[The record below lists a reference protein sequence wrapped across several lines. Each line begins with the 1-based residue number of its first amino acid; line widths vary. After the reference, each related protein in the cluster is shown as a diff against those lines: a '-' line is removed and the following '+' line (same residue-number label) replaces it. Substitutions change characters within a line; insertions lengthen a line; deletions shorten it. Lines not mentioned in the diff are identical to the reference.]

1 MIKQRNITLIVVHC
15 TASRCTSNL
24 TPEALDSMHKRQGFA
39 ECGYHYSITKDGTIH
54 HMRDITHVG
63 AHAKGYNTPSIG
75 VAYEGGLDAS
85 GRAADTR
92 TDAQKQSLETL
103 LRFLL
108 LTYPGAKICGHRDLS
123 PDLNHNGTIEPCE
136 YIKQCPCF
144 CVSIEYGY
152 LAVNGE

>member
-24 TPEALDSMHKRQGFA
+24 TPEALDAMHRSQGFT
-39 ECGYHYSITKDGTIH
+39 ECGYHYYLTKDGRIH

-92 TDAQKQSLETL
+92 TAAQKQSLEIL

-108 LTYPGAKICGHRDLS
+108 LTYPEAKICGHRDLS
-123 PDLNHNGTIEPCE
+123 PDLNHNGTIEPNE

-144 CVSIEYGY
+144 CVSVEYGY
-152 LAVNGE
+152 LTVNG

>member
-1 MIKQRNITLIVVHC
+1 MIKQRNISLIVVHC
-15 TASRCTSNL
+15 TASKCTSNV
-24 TPEALDSMHKRQGFA
+24 TPEALDALHKRQGFT
-39 ECGYHYSITKDGTIH
+39 ECGYHYYITKDGTIH

-75 VAYEGGLDAS
+75 IAYEGGLDAS

-92 TDAQKQSLETL
+92 TTAQKQSLEIL

-108 LTYPGAKICGHRDLS
+108 LSYPAAKICGHRDLS

-152 LAVNGE
+152 LGDR

>member
-15 TASRCTSNL
+15 TASPCTSNL

-39 ECGYHYSITKDGTIH
+39 ECGYHYYITKDGTIH
-54 HMRDITHVG
+54 HMRDITHIG

-108 LTYPGAKICGHRDLS
+108 LTYHGSKDLRSPRPLARPQPQRYHRTLRVHQTM
-123 PDLNHNGTIEPCE
+123 PLLLCLRRIRVFNEE
-136 YIKQCPCF
+136 
-144 CVSIEYGY
+144 
-152 LAVNGE
+152 

>member
-39 ECGYHYSITKDGTIH
+39 ECGYHYYITKDGTIH

-85 GRAADTR
+85 GHAADTR

-108 LTYPGAKICGHRDLS
+108 LTYHGAKICGHRDLS

-136 YIKQCPCF
+136 YIL
-144 CVSIEYGY
+144 SLIHI
-152 LAVNGE
+152 

>member
-1 MIKQRNITLIVVHC
+1 MAITI
-15 TASRCTSNL
+15 TSPK
-24 TPEALDSMHKRQGFA
+24 TER
-39 ECGYHYSITKDGTIH
+39 
-54 HMRDITHVG
+54 
-63 AHAKGYNTPSIG
+63 YNTPSIG